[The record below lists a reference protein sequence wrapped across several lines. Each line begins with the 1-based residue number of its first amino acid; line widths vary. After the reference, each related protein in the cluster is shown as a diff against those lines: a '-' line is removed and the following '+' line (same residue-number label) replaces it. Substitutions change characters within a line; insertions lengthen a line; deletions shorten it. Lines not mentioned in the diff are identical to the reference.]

1 MRDIPIFV
9 PVVKGNKSELYRVK
23 SFHTTNNDFFINYP
37 DEDSIQ
43 KNPGIKKLKEKIL
56 TVFNNEIDAQVKIK
70 SQLDEKT
77 KLRIDNNKES
87 ITLGVLCSL
96 KELKENYQI
105 KDKWGSITVTGNI
118 DVKASTCLKTVSGI
132 SQKFLAVR
140 NYARMHSD
148 EKHTFIY
155 VSNNKYSL
163 GEYEKNITVYH
174 FDENDNL
181 EYIFAEIFDPQFTE
195 EQKILLGEN
204 IFARKT
210 RFVETVF
217 FEKIK
222 RNALKVNWNGYFLKA
237 GSETG
242 KTSLTYALCQYLM
255 QIGKVYAPIW
265 ISFSSNN
272 FRKDENNFL
281 NDSFNNQKVNKRH
294 EILDSKFRN
303 PQIQENS
310 NVKEIQSIICRT
322 LKIQNNID
330 TLKENIRSN
339 KYVFIFDNIASN
351 DFEKYFNSF
360 IELIKLLEVVPYILI
375 TGKEFLLRDE
385 YQNSCKLTNINI
397 EKLTLY
403 DVENIWLA
411 QLKKNNKINI
421 WEEETPEDRTAFLKV
436 LHRNYAEY
444 PGLIVSTANKLNY
457 YSLHEIYNQIV
468 EATNIPANR
477 RIIHNMENTLV
488 EIDFID
494 RLVLYA
500 FVELNNGT
508 RVIDYDEIYELIE
521 DKIFYGKRFYSIAQ
535 IKRSFSNL
543 IDLQLIKIDTEGKYS
558 ISELLEKTLYFP
570 STKQQDLITTRDSII
585 SPVHK
590 CEMDIVYN
598 KITDFRR
605 DIGHIKTPSTI
616 FGFMVAFSRN
626 TEFLVSFTKKM
637 IGSLETLKKCIESP
651 AYILSCEN
659 IIFFNFIMDNE
670 LYSNINSI
678 NNSGDTALLIACKIK
693 DSLDIVKRLI
703 QCGADFK
710 INNANKQS
718 PLMIAASNNN
728 IEVVNYLLDEHLYT
742 EINETDIFH
751 RTVLMAS
758 ARNSSSIESIERL
771 IHLGAD
777 YTIKDENNYTV
788 LMASAQ
794 NMEQIILDYFLDN
807 NLYDDINACDNSRCN
822 VLYYASCSA
831 KNTIIIKRLINK
843 GACYFSND
851 INFIDSFMG
860 AITNKNQEIFDF
872 YFEKGLYRELN
883 TKFQNNASLLEIIT
897 QWSVNEYYLEKILS
911 TYNSIEG
918 ADLLHSAA
926 LNTDNINILKYIL
939 TNHLYSDINRIGKSG
954 TTALWYAAAKNNTEA
969 VRLLIKAG
977 ANYNIKETMYSESA
991 IQASLLNENEEVFH
1005 YFIDNNLYDDINYAD
1020 SQGWTL
1026 LSYAAE
1032 YAVSPEAIAKIISK
1046 GADYKLSD
1054 EDGLLPFMHSFNNT
1068 NPNILKYFLK
1078 KHLYEDINKIIVYN
1092 NTKDN
1097 KPIGFT
1103 PLQVAALTVKNIK
1116 FLELLLEYGADYRI
1130 KGTSGFTLLM
1140 ASIGNEDIF
1149 NYVMEL
1155 KLYEN
1160 INDTDVHN
1168 QTALTYACAKAKTVN
1183 IIRRLIDQG
1192 AVDVTKNNDLLLNAI
1207 INPNT
1212 PEILNYILKNKLYQD
1227 INKRGKMGFTPLM
1240 FASGSGLFPEII
1252 EELINNGA
1260 DTKVLLENGRSFLFL
1275 AATNKNITILKYILE
1290 KNLYKDIDET
1300 DNGGMTPLL
1309 LTALVGEAVDSI
1321 RLLLDYGADYKITT
1335 NRNSTLLHLAA
1346 WNIKNPDILKFIIDN
1361 KLYSNIDEIEDSGAT
1376 PLCDAVR
1383 FGSSIRNVELL
1394 IKAGADYKKKFDWG
1408 CSLLLLSILN
1418 DNVEITLEIIN
1429 EGKLYSDINENNNDY
1444 KRTAINYAGEV
1455 CKTPKVIE
1463 ALINKGAD
1471 ISLNA
1476 KDNVSLLHA
1485 SVFNKNFSVFSYIVE
1500 NRLFKDIDEETD
1512 YGMTALMFAARNGT
1526 KKHMDILVHNG
1537 ANASKREK
1545 KYGRNLLMLATFNNI
1560 KVFNYVLDNH
1570 LFSDINDIDFE
1581 GKTVLHYV
1589 AGDKDINKYKK
1600 LLNYG
1605 ADENIKDANG
1615 MTPKDLLE
1623 K

>member
-43 KNPGIKKLKEKIL
+43 KNPGIKKLKEKLL

-105 KDKWGSITVTGNI
+105 KDKWGSVTVTGNI

-148 EKHTFIY
+148 EKHAFIY

-181 EYIFAEIFDPQFTE
+181 EYIFAEIFEPQFTE

-210 RFVETVF
+210 RFVETLF

-272 FRKDENNFL
+272 FRKDENNLL

-457 YSLHEIYNQIV
+457 YPLHEIYNRIV
-468 EATNIPANR
+468 ETTNIPANR
-477 RIIHNMENTLV
+477 RVIHNLENTLV
-488 EIDFID
+488 EIDFIA

-500 FVELNNGT
+500 FVELNSET

-521 DKIFYGKRFYSIAQ
+521 DKIFSGKRFYSIAQ

-543 IDLQLIKIDTEGKYS
+543 IDLQLIKIDNEGKYS

-598 KITDFRR
+598 KITDFRK
-605 DIGHIKTPSTI
+605 DIGLIKTMGDSGTI
-616 FGFMVAFSRN
+616 FGFMVAISRN
-626 TEFLVSFTKKM
+626 TKFLHTFINK
-637 IGSLETLKKCIESP
+637 INILASLALFSKINP
-651 AYILSCEN
+651 GFYLQNEN
-659 IIFFNFIMDNE
+659 IIFFNYIMDNK
-670 LYSNINSI
+670 LYSDINFI
-678 NNSGDTALLIACKIK
+678 DTSGDTALLIACKIK

-718 PLMIAASNNN
+718 PLMVAASNNN

-742 EINETDIFH
+742 EINAIDIFH

-758 ARNSSSIESIERL
+758 ARNSSSIELIERL

-807 NLYDDINACDNSRCN
+807 NLYDDINACDNSGYN
-822 VLYYASCSA
+822 VLYYASCST
-831 KNTIIIKRLINK
+831 KNTRIIKRLINK

-851 INFIDSFMG
+851 TNYIGSFMG
-860 AITNKNQEIFDF
+860 AIINKNQGIFDF
-872 YFEKGLYRELN
+872 YFEKGLYRDLN
-883 TKFQNNASLLEIIT
+883 TIFLNKTSLLEIFT

-1020 SQGWTL
+1020 FQGRTL

-1032 YAVSPEAIAKIISK
+1032 YAVSTEAIAKIISK
-1046 GADYKLSD
+1046 GADYNLSD
-1054 EDGLLPFMHSFNNT
+1054 EDGLLPFMHSFNNS
-1068 NPNILKYFLK
+1068 NPAILKYFLK
-1078 KHLYEDINKIIVYN
+1078 KHLYEDINKIVIN
-1092 NTKDN
+1092 ND
-1097 KPIGFT
+1097 IGFT
-1103 PLQVAALTVKNIK
+1103 PLQFAALTVKNTI

-1140 ASIGNEDIF
+1140 ASIGNEAIF
-1149 NYVMEL
+1149 NYVMDL

-1168 QTALTYACAKAKTVN
+1168 QTALIHACAKAKTVN
-1183 IIRRLIDQG
+1183 VIRRLIDQG
-1192 AVDVTKNNDLLLNAI
+1192 AVDITKNNDLLFHSI
-1207 INPNT
+1207 VNPNT
-1212 PEILNYILKNKLYQD
+1212 PEILKFILENKLYKD

-1240 FASGSGLFPEII
+1240 FASRSGSFPEII

-1260 DTKVLLENGRSFLFL
+1260 DTKVLLEDGKSILFQV
-1275 AATNKNITILKYILE
+1275 ATNKNINILKYILE
-1290 KNLYKDIDET
+1290 KKYI
-1300 DNGGMTPLL
+1300 
-1309 LTALVGEAVDSI
+1309 
-1321 RLLLDYGADYKITT
+1321 KI
-1335 NRNSTLLHLAA
+1335 LM
-1346 WNIKNPDILKFIIDN
+1346 K
-1361 KLYSNIDEIEDSGAT
+1361 EIMM
-1376 PLCDAVR
+1376 V
-1383 FGSSIRNVELL
+1383 
-1394 IKAGADYKKKFDWG
+1394 
-1408 CSLLLLSILN
+1408 
-1418 DNVEITLEIIN
+1418 
-1429 EGKLYSDINENNNDY
+1429 
-1444 KRTAINYAGEV
+1444 
-1455 CKTPKVIE
+1455 
-1463 ALINKGAD
+1463 
-1471 ISLNA
+1471 
-1476 KDNVSLLHA
+1476 
-1485 SVFNKNFSVFSYIVE
+1485 
-1500 NRLFKDIDEETD
+1500 
-1512 YGMTALMFAARNGT
+1512 
-1526 KKHMDILVHNG
+1526 
-1537 ANASKREK
+1537 
-1545 KYGRNLLMLATFNNI
+1545 
-1560 KVFNYVLDNH
+1560 
-1570 LFSDINDIDFE
+1570 
-1581 GKTVLHYV
+1581 
-1589 AGDKDINKYKK
+1589 
-1600 LLNYG
+1600 
-1605 ADENIKDANG
+1605 
-1615 MTPKDLLE
+1615 
-1623 K
+1623 